1 MPTLDDFALSGG
13 RAVLGCLRHRLLALS
28 FLSLIFF
35 LLLIIPTN
43 LSGQSPDPNFSARLT
58 EQEVHGYGFPLGI
71 TVTMTIDDPGNGPGV
86 DYTDSVIAVDAP
98 WNPSNE
104 TWAQFQ
110 LQGAFTLAASQAVTL
125 TDGLSTRATIVTNLV
140 VTGADPVSD
149 TVMGTADPGSEV
161 WVDAC
166 DPGGCTQRHETAD
179 ISGNWT
185 ADYSVFGDE
194 EFEQNTFDLVYGSNG
209 EARQHDDDG
218 DSTQYGWNIPHPRFS
233 VTVNN
238 KYVNGWEWAA
248 GATVNLTMDDP
259 SNGPGVD
266 YTVETTADEWGNIYL
281 DLQPAPDIAPGA
293 IFTVTDSFSTKSHE
307 ILILSVDDIDLD
319 ADTVTGTAGIG
330 RVVHVWACDPSG
342 CADRHPVPD
351 ASGVWTADFAHPG
364 PGGDEQVIRDLVP
377 GSGGGAADSDVDN
390 DVTQFDW
397 YVPNPRFNASHQ
409 YDWVAGWDWAVSAPI
424 TITIDDPASG
434 PGIDYTGAATTDTWG
449 NFSHNMQP
457 VFDMAPGQTVTVTD
471 GTSTKTHLIT
481 NLVVTGLDEDTDT
494 VYGTADPGVRVE
506 VSACDATHCA
516 TRHETAD
523 GSGQWAADFAV
534 PGDEGDEQ
542 DLIDL
547 VPGIGGSAQE
557 EDADGD
563 RTEYDWHVPDPHF
576 SASYLNEW
584 VNGWDWPVAS
594 AITIAID
601 DPANGPGVD
610 YTGTA
615 TADEWGNFGHNP
627 WPPFDVQSGQTVTVT
642 DGTDVKTHVITNLAV
657 TATDPLSDTISG
669 VATPSARVHAWACDA
684 FHCANRWETADG
696 GGQWT
701 ANFAIPGDEEGE
713 QDLYNLVLGT
723 GVSTEE
729 LDTDGD
735 GTQYDWHV
743 PNPTFRASPDG
754 NWVNGWDWLLNGAV
768 TVTID
773 DPANGPGVDYTGIAM
788 TDAWGNYGLNT
799 WPDFDVAAGQTVTV
813 TDGASTKVHLITG
826 LSVTNADK
834 DADVVYGTAVP
845 GNRVDVWACDPYQCV
860 SRHETADGS
869 GSWAAN
875 YAIPGDEGDEQTT
888 LDLVA
893 GTGGGAA
900 EYDGDGDGTE
910 IGWRIPNPSFRVVPN
925 RDYTHGWEWSAN
937 AMLTFLLDDP
947 GNGPGVDYT
956 TTTTADEWGNFNF
969 NLSDA
974 PDILPGFLV
983 TVTDSVAT
991 KSHTVFNLTVTV
1003 MDVDLDTVSGA
1014 ADPGAAVQVW
1024 ACDPSNCANRHVI
1037 TDPMGLWTADFAHP
1051 GPGGDEQLILDI
1063 VPGTWGGAEQLDED
1077 GDGTQFDWNAPDPHL
1092 AARPNEER
1100 VEGWGWPAG
1109 ANVSLA
1115 IDDPSN
1121 GQGVDY
1127 TAVQTADGGGNLNF
1141 DLRPISY
1148 DIVAGMEV
1156 TLTEGSEIQAH
1167 VVTNLVVTTVD
1178 MANDTVSGAA
1188 DPGTNVDVWICD
1200 WMGCANRHEVADG
1213 SGNWTADFA
1222 HPGDLPDEQDIRD
1235 ITVGMGGDSS
1245 QSDEDG
1251 DQTRWGW
1258 GVSLPS
1264 FNVWLNPG
1272 HTEIHGYQWAMG
1284 VTVTLTVDDPGTPGS
1299 PDFSDAQTVHYDP
1312 CCGPFVQFI
1321 QPPEFQI
1328 QSGFL
1333 VTMSDGLITKT
1344 HTVRSGLSVTVV
1356 DVDADTVSG
1365 TAEPLTALW
1374 VGVCWPGYC
1383 NNRNLTADG
1392 DGNWTADFSVP
1403 GDGYPAYDVKPG
1415 DSGDAIQGDEDGDG
1429 TAIGWNA
1436 PNPTFAVRLLD
1447 EQVHAYQW
1455 PLGATL
1461 TMTIDDPG
1469 TPEYPD
1475 YTDTAVVVVADWDP
1489 NQTFATFDYRDLYT
1503 MQAGHVVEVTD
1514 GATVKTHVVRELI
1527 VAGYDQAADTVF
1539 GTAEPGSGVDVNVC
1553 NWINCADRH
1562 EVADEFGNWMA
1573 DFSVPG
1579 DEEWETATH
1588 DLVPGSGGGAK
1599 SSDEDG
1605 DTTQYSWSVYNPT
1618 FSVRLSP
1625 AENQVHGYAWTDGV
1639 SVTLTID
1646 DPTNGPGVDYSD
1658 TQTAGPA
1665 PWDPSQTWVYFEFLD
1680 AWTLQPGQIITL
1692 TDGVVIK
1699 SHVAF
1704 NLAIT
1709 SVDMEANLVMGT
1721 ADPFADVN
1729 VNACNEYG
1737 CAGRHEVADEFGNWT
1752 ADFAHPG
1759 DEPWEWETR
1768 DINQGSNAEAWMGDE
1783 DGDFTTFGWWPPPYQ
1798 CDPGT
1803 AVSGTVLE
1811 ADARTPLS
1819 DAHVQFDD
1827 FLTGEALFYA
1837 TTDGDGNFTCDLPD
1851 GQYRVW
1857 ANWWAGDPG
1866 VNLGFSREYFSE
1878 TIWEN
1883 ATAVEVIG
1891 GVGRDDLIFTLDTPG
1906 FRYDYLSFNL
1916 LNPIL
1921 GDTQVR
1927 QAIIYGT
1934 DRAAIIAAT
1943 YPASP
1948 LLDSYLP
1955 SWHWA
1960 YTGEGLP
1967 HFDFNPQLARDTLTA
1982 AGWVDGDGDGVRER
1996 DGVRLHLVLAVPSD
2010 IWVREATYPIFVSNM
2025 ADLGIEV
2032 ELNLM
2037 DWSTFLTV
2045 VYDQHNFDL
2054 ALLGWAT
2061 DVNDDTGADDPWNA
2075 FVTDAWANAGQYSNP
2090 AADALAAQATA
2101 APTRAEKIPF
2111 ASDHQEIVM
2120 NDLPILPLFQG
2131 CVWPDEDCDGR
2142 IDVAY
2147 ACPAGTDV
2155 MGAVYAADGL
2165 TPVADTTVHFDD
2177 FFTGEALYVT
2187 YPDGSGNY
2195 SCDLPDGSY
2204 RIWAD
2209 GGGYSREYYEETIFE
2224 SATEVVVTAGGMIT
2238 GVNFTLD
2245 LPAPIYDHLTF
2256 NMADPI
2262 VSEAAVRLAI
2272 AHGADRAAI
2281 IAATYPSSPIWDSYL
2296 PSFHWAYAGDG
2307 LPQYGY
2313 DPDLA
2318 RLILEAA
2325 GWKDLDGDGIRERDG
2340 VRLRLTYYT
2349 TNSDLRED
2357 VYTIFVANMA
2367 DVGIEIEVHA
2377 LEPSEL
2383 FADDGPLFGTH
2394 EFGIAQFA
2402 WITDTNFD
2410 TDVGLVFHSQHPE
2423 WNAGQYNNPMAD
2435 LLLDVAGLFGT
2446 RAAKQPFL
2454 SNHQQLV
2461 MLDLATLPLV
2471 QRCDAPDSD
2480 CDGVTDT
2487 VDACPLDNHQ
2497 GYDADGDGCLDTFDG
2512 LIAFMASLPDADLD
2526 PVLEAKLVA
2535 RVEGA
2540 ESAYARGRTARA
2552 INLLRGAINQVDLQR
2567 GSRVSDWAAD
2577 VIIAYLENLITLVQ
2591 IGGLPR

>member
-1 MPTLDDFALSGG
+1 MRLFIGLTSGGG
-13 RAVLGCLRHRLLALS
+13 RAVAFCLRHRFV
-28 FLSLIFF
+28 FLSLLVLTI
-35 LLLIIPTN
+35 LLLMIPPI
-43 LSGQSPDPNFSARLT
+43 LSGQSPDPSFSARLV
-58 EQEVHGYGFPLGI
+58 EQEVHGYGFPLGS
-71 TVTMTIDDPGNGPGV
+71 TVTMTIDDPGNGPGA
-86 DYTDSVIAVDAP
+86 DYTDNVTVVDAP
-98 WNPSNE
+98 WDPGNN

-110 LQGAFTLAASQAVTL
+110 LQGVFTLAAGQAVTL

-140 VTGADPVSD
+140 VTGADPDLD
-149 TVMGTADPGSEV
+149 TVSGTADPGSEV

-166 DPGGCTQRHETAD
+166 NPGGCATRHETAD
-179 ISGNWT
+179 ASGNWT

-194 EFEQNTFDLVYGSNG
+194 DFEQNTLDLAPASSG
-209 EARQHDDDG
+209 EARQHDPDG
-218 DSTQYGWNIPHPRFS
+218 DSTQYGWRIPQPRFNTSYLNDWVNGWEWAADSSVTIAIDDPDNGPGEDYTAVAPTDAWGNFGHNTWPAFDVQSGQTITVTDGLNTKTHWVTYLAVTGMDVDADTVSGTASPGARVHVWVGDAHRHETAYGVGFWTADFSVPGDEGDEQTLFDLTPGVNGSAEEMDDDADGTQYDWHVPQPRFS

-238 KYVNGWEWAA
+238 KYVNGWEWAT
-248 GATVNLTMDDP
+248 GSYVNLAMDDP
-259 SNGPGVD
+259 GNGPGVD
-266 YTVETTADEWGNIYL
+266 YTAVQTADEWGNVNF
-281 DLQPAPDIAPGA
+281 DLQPAPDIVPGA
-293 IFTVTDSFSTKSHE
+293 LFTVTDGTSSKSHE
-307 ILILSVDDIDLD
+307 ILTLSVTDIDLD

-330 RVVHVWACDPSG
+330 RVVHVWVCGPSG
-342 CADRHPVPD
+342 CADRHPAAD
-351 ASGVWTADFAHPG
+351 AGGVWTADFAHPG
-364 PGGDEQVIRDLVP
+364 PMGDEQTIWDIVP
-377 GSGGGAADSDVDN
+377 GNGGGAADSDLDN

-409 YDWVAGWDWAVSAPI
+409 YDWVNGWDWTVNSSV
-424 TITIDDPASG
+424 TIQIDDPASG
-434 PGIDYTGAATTDTWG
+434 PGVDYTGTATTDAWG
-449 NFSHNMQP
+449 NFGHNTQP
-457 VFDMAPGQTVTVTD
+457 SFDVVAGQTVTVTD
-471 GTSTKTHLIT
+471 GVSLKVHVIT
-481 NLVVTGLDEDTDT
+481 NLAITGQDENTDT
-494 VYGTADPGVRVE
+494 VFGTADPGARIDVW
-506 VSACDATHCA
+506 ACDSTHCVN
-516 TRHETAD
+516 RHETAD
-523 GSGQWAADFAV
+523 GSGQWTANFAV

-542 DLIDL
+542 DVIDL

-557 EDADGD
+557 LDA
-563 RTEYDWHVPDPHF
+563 
-576 SASYLNEW
+576 
-584 VNGWDWPVAS
+584 
-594 AITIAID
+594 
-601 DPANGPGVD
+601 
-610 YTGTA
+610 
-615 TADEWGNFGHNP
+615 
-627 WPPFDVQSGQTVTVT
+627 
-642 DGTDVKTHVITNLAV
+642 
-657 TATDPLSDTISG
+657 
-669 VATPSARVHAWACDA
+669 
-684 FHCANRWETADG
+684 
-696 GGQWT
+696 
-701 ANFAIPGDEEGE
+701 
-713 QDLYNLVLGT
+713 
-723 GVSTEE
+723 
-729 LDTDGD
+729 DGD

-743 PNPTFRASPDG
+743 PNPTFRVSPDG
-754 NWVNGWDWLLNGAV
+754 NWVNGWDWQMNG
-768 TVTID
+768 TVTITFD
-773 DPANGPGVDYTGIAM
+773 DPANGQGVDYTGIAM
-788 TDAWGNYGLNT
+788 TDAWGNFGLNT
-799 WPDFDVAAGQTVTV
+799 GPYYDVTAGQTVTV
-813 TDGASTKVHLITG
+813 TDGYSTKVHLITG
-826 LSVTNADK
+826 LSVTSADK
-834 DADVVYGTAVP
+834 DTDVVSGTAVP
-845 GNRVDVWACDPYQCV
+845 GKRVDIWACDPYQCAN
-860 SRHETADGS
+860 RHETADGS
-869 GSWAAN
+869 GNWAAN

-888 LDLVA
+888 LDLVP

-900 EYDGDGDGTE
+900 ENDDDGDGTE
-910 IGWRIPNPSFRVVPN
+910 IGWRIPNPNFRVVPN
-925 RDYTHGWEWSAN
+925 RDYAHGWEWPAN
-937 AMLTFLLDDP
+937 ATMTFLLDDP

-983 TVTDSVAT
+983 TVTDSLSA
-991 KSHTVFNLTVTV
+991 KSHAVFYLTVTA

-1014 ADPGAAVQVW
+1014 ADPGAAVHVW
-1024 ACDPSNCANRHVI
+1024 ACDPGNCANRYVV

-1051 GPGGDEQLILDI
+1051 GPQGDEQLTMDI
-1063 VPGTWGGAEQLDED
+1063 APGTWGGAEQFDED
-1077 GDGTQFDWNAPDPHL
+1077 GDGTQFDWNVPDPHL
-1092 AARPNEER
+1092 GTRPNEDR
-1100 VEGWGWPAG
+1100 VEGWGWTAG
-1109 ANVSLA
+1109 ANVSLT
-1115 IDDPSN
+1115 IDDPGN

-1127 TAVQTADGGGNLNF
+1127 TAVQTADDWGNLNF
-1141 DLRPISY
+1141 DLRPIAY

-1156 TLTEGSEIQAH
+1156 TLTEGSEVQAH
-1167 VVTNLVVTTVD
+1167 VVTNLMVTVVDIVS
-1178 MANDTVSGAA
+1178 DTVSGTA
-1188 DPGTNVDVWICD
+1188 DPGTNVDVWTCD
-1200 WMGCANRHEVADG
+1200 WMGCANRHETTDG

-1235 ITVGMGGDSS
+1235 ITVGMGGDSG

-1258 GVSLPS
+1258 GLPLPS

-1272 HTEIHGYQWAMG
+1272 HTEVHGYQWTMG
-1284 VTVTLTVDDPGTPGS
+1284 VTVTLTVDDPGTPES
-1299 PDFSDAQTVHYDP
+1299 PDFTDAQAVHYDP

-1328 QSGFL
+1328 QPGFL
-1333 VTMSDGLITKT
+1333 VTMSDGQITKT
-1344 HTVRSGLSVTVV
+1344 HTVRGGLSVTAI
-1356 DVDADTVSG
+1356 DVDADTVTG
-1365 TAEPLTALW
+1365 TAEPLTDLW

-1383 NNRNLTADG
+1383 NNRNLMADA

-1403 GDGYPAYDVKPG
+1403 GDGNPAYDIKPG
-1415 DSGDAIQGDEDGDG
+1415 DSGSANQNDEDGDS
-1429 TAIGWNA
+1429 TAIGWNV
-1436 PNPTFAVRLLD
+1436 PNPNFTVRLVD
-1447 EQVHAYQW
+1447 EQVHANEW

-1489 NQTFATFDYRDLYT
+1489 NQTFAYFDYRDRYT
-1503 MQAGHVVEVTD
+1503 MQAGHVVELTD
-1514 GATVKTHVVRELI
+1514 GTTTKTHVVRELA
-1527 VAGYDQAADTVF
+1527 VTGYDQDADTVS
-1539 GTAEPGSGVDVNVC
+1539 GTAAPGSDVDVNVC

-1562 EVADEFGNWMA
+1562 EVADEFGNWTA

-1579 DEEWETATH
+1579 DEDWETATH
-1588 DLVPGSGGGAK
+1588 DLIPGSGGEARQ
-1599 SSDEDG
+1599 SDEDG
-1605 DTTQYSWSVYNPT
+1605 DTTQYSWWVFNPN
-1618 FSVRLSP
+1618 FGARLV
-1625 AENQVHGYAWTDGV
+1625 ENQVHGYQWLLGIT
-1639 SVTLTID
+1639 VTLSIG
-1646 DPTNGPGVDYSD
+1646 DPTNGPGVDY
-1658 TQTAGPA
+1658 TATGIPEPA
-1665 PWDPSQTWVYFEFLD
+1665 EWDPNQTFVLFDFGET
-1680 AWTLQPGQIITL
+1680 WTLQAGQVITL
-1692 TDGVVIK
+1692 TDGDTAKTLVV
-1699 SHVAF
+1699 
-1704 NLAIT
+1704 T
-1709 SVDMEANLVMGT
+1709 NLVITAVDFDADVIYGT
-1721 ADPFADVN
+1721 ADPNSEVYLN
-1729 VNACNEYG
+1729 VNDG
-1737 CAGRHEVADEFGNWT
+1737 SLWVGRREWADDLGNWSS
-1752 ADFAHPG
+1752 DYSVPG
-1759 DEPWEWETR
+1759 DEPWEWQTLDLET
-1768 DINQGSNAEAWMGDE
+1768 DQYIEANRNDP
-1783 DGDFTTFGWWPPPYQ
+1783 DGDFTNYYWQVPPFD
-1798 CDPGT
+1798 CSGGLT
-1803 AVSGTVLE
+1803 VSGTVLE
-1811 ADARTPLS
+1811 ADARTPLA

-1827 FLTGEALFYA
+1827 FNTGEALFYT
-1837 TTDGDGNFTCDLPD
+1837 TTDGDGNFTCGLPD

-1857 ANWWAGDPG
+1857 ANWWSGGPG

-1878 TIWEN
+1878 TILEN

-1921 GDTQVR
+1921 SDTQVR

-1967 HFDFNPQLARDTLTA
+1967 DFNFNPQLARDTLTA
-1982 AGWVDGDGDGVRER
+1982 AGWVDEDGDGVREKG
-1996 DGVRLHLVLAVPSD
+1996 GVRLHLVLAVPTG

-2045 VYDQHNFDL
+2045 IYDQHDFDL
-2054 ALLGWAT
+2054 ALLGWAI

-2131 CVWPDEDCDGR
+2131 CIWPDENCDGR

-2177 FFTGEALYVT
+2177 FFTGEELFIT
-2187 YPDGSGNY
+2187 SPDGSGHY
-2195 SCDLPDGSY
+2195 SCDLPEGSY
-2204 RIWAD
+2204 RLWAD

-2224 SATEVVVTAGGMIT
+2224 SATEVVVAAGSTIT
-2238 GVNFTLD
+2238 VDFTLD

-2272 AHGADRAAI
+2272 AYGTDRAAI

-2313 DPDLA
+2313 DPQLA
-2318 RLILEAA
+2318 RDILELA
-2325 GWKDLDGDGIRERDG
+2325 GWVDEDSDGIRERDG
-2340 VRLRLTYYT
+2340 VRLRITYYT
-2349 TNSDLRED
+2349 TDSELRQD
-2357 VYTIFVANMA
+2357 IYTVFVANMA

-2377 LEPSEL
+2377 LPPEEL

-2394 EFGIAQFA
+2394 EFGLAQFA
-2402 WITDTNFD
+2402 WITDANSD
-2410 TDVGLVFHSQHPE
+2410 MDVGSMFDSGNSQ

-2435 LLLDVAGLFGT
+2435 LLLDLAGLFGT

-2454 SNHQQLV
+2454 ADHQRLV
-2461 MLDLATLPLV
+2461 MLDLATLPLL

-2526 PVLEAKLVA
+2526 PALEAKLVA

-2540 ESAYARGRTARA
+2540 ESAYERGRTARA
-2552 INLLRGAINQVDLQR
+2552 INLLRGAINQTDLQR
-2567 GSRVSDWAAD
+2567 GKRVSDWAAD
-2577 VIIAYLENLITLVQ
+2577 VITAYLENLITLVQ